1 MRSGTSMP
9 VARFCEMLARF
20 SASVNRD
27 SRRLAETG
35 NLESARFIG
44 KSHMLRA
51 ENNMIALELERKRQD
66 LAARIDRLAVVD
78 GDHETAIPGLN
89 LFRTSQPVSPKC
101 GIYSSTLTLV
111 AQGSKQVILAGERY
125 DYDQANYLVTS
136 IDLPVIYSVADASP
150 ELPCLCVVWRL
161 DPARIAELMTADLPP
176 PKASA
181 GRGMSISP
189 LSPEL
194 LDAMLRLVRLLD
206 TPADIPVL
214 APLIERELLYRL
226 IVSEQGTR
234 LRQIAMSGS
243 QTQQISRAVD
253 WLRQHYT
260 TPLRIN
266 ELART
271 VNMSVSSL
279 HHHFKAITAMSPLQ
293 YQKLLRLQEARR
305 LLLTEQCDAASA
317 AHRVGY
323 ESPSQFSREYSRF
336 YGAPPLRDVAQ
347 LRELAAP

>member
-1 MRSGTSMP
+1 MSLPS
-9 VARFCEMLARF
+9 E
-20 SASVNRD
+20 N
-27 SRRLAETG
+27 LAE
-35 NLESARFIG
+35 
-44 KSHMLRA
+44 
-51 ENNMIALELERKRQD
+51 LELERKRQD

-78 GDHETAIPGLN
+78 GDHETAIAGLN
-89 LFRTSQPVSPKC
+89 LYRSSQPTPSKC
-101 GIYSSTLTLV
+101 GLYTSTLTLV

-125 DYDQANYLVTS
+125 DYDQANYLVTT
-136 IDLPVIYSVADASP
+136 IDLPVIYSVTEASP
-150 ELPCLCVVWRL
+150 ETPCLCVVWRL
-161 DPARIAELMTADLPP
+161 DPARIAELLTADLPP
-176 PKASA
+176 NRTSA

-189 LSPEL
+189 LSHEM
-194 LDAMLRLVRLLD
+194 LDAVLRLVRLLD
-206 TPADIPVL
+206 TPADIPML

-226 IVSEQGTR
+226 IISDQGAR
-234 LRQIAMSGS
+234 LREIAMTGS
-243 QTQQISRAVD
+243 QTQQIARAID
-253 WLRQHYT
+253 WLRQHYSA
-260 TPLRIN
+260 PLRIQ

-323 ESPSQFSREYSRF
+323 ESPSQFSREYRRF

-347 LRELAAP
+347 LRELALA

>member
-1 MRSGTSMP
+1 MS
-9 VARFCEMLARF
+9 LAIEN
-20 SASVNRD
+20 SASQ
-27 SRRLAETG
+27 
-35 NLESARFIG
+35 
-44 KSHMLRA
+44 
-51 ENNMIALELERKRQD
+51 ELERKRQD
-66 LAARIDRLAVVD
+66 LAARIDRLAVTD

-89 LFRTSQPVSPKC
+89 LYRSSQPIPSRC
-101 GIYSSTLTLV
+101 GLYTSTLTLV

-125 DYDQANYLVTS
+125 DYDQANYLVTT
-136 IDLPVIYSVADASP
+136 IDLPVIYSVTEASP
-150 ELPCLCVVWRL
+150 ETPCLCVVWQL
-161 DPARIAELMTADLPP
+161 DAARIAQLLTADLPP
-176 PKASA
+176 NRVSA

-189 LSPEL
+189 LSHDM
-194 LDAMLRLVRLLD
+194 LDAVLRLVRLLD
-206 TPADIPVL
+206 TPADIPML

-226 IVSEQGTR
+226 IISDQGAR
-234 LRQIAMSGS
+234 LRQIAMTGS
-243 QTQQISRAVD
+243 QTQQIARAID
-253 WLRQHYT
+253 WLRQHYSA
-260 TPLRIN
+260 PLRIQ

-305 LLLTEQCDAASA
+305 LLLSEQCDAASA

-347 LRELAAP
+347 LRELALA

>member
-1 MRSGTSMP
+1 M
-9 VARFCEMLARF
+9 F
-20 SASVNRD
+20 SHH
-27 SRRLAETG
+27 L
-35 NLESARFIG
+35 SARNAKMSPTI
-44 KSHMLRA
+44 
-51 ENNMIALELERKRQD
+51 ENSAARELERKRQD
-66 LAARIDRLAVVD
+66 LASRIDRLAVTD
-78 GDHETAIPGLN
+78 GDHETVIPGLS
-89 LFRTSQPVSPKC
+89 LYRSSQPIPSKC
-101 GIYSSTLTLV
+101 GLYTSTLTLV

-125 DYDQANYLVTS
+125 DYDQANYLVTT
-136 IDLPVIYSVADASP
+136 IDLPVIYSVTEASP
-150 ELPCLCVVWRL
+150 ETPCLCVVWQL
-161 DPARIAELMTADLPP
+161 DPARIAELLTADLPP
-176 PKASA
+176 NRVSA

-189 LSPEL
+189 LSHDM
-194 LDAMLRLVRLLD
+194 LDAVLRLVRLLD
-206 TPADIPVL
+206 TPADIPML

-226 IVSEQGTR
+226 IISDQGAR
-234 LRQIAMSGS
+234 LRQIAMNGS
-243 QTQQISRAVD
+243 QTQQIARAID
-253 WLRQHYT
+253 WLRQHYSA
-260 TPLRIN
+260 PLRVQ

-347 LRELAAP
+347 LRELALA

>member
-1 MRSGTSMP
+1 M
-9 VARFCEMLARF
+9 F
-20 SASVNRD
+20 SHH
-27 SRRLAETG
+27 L
-35 NLESARFIG
+35 SARNAKMSPTI
-44 KSHMLRA
+44 
-51 ENNMIALELERKRQD
+51 ENSAARELERKRQD
-66 LAARIDRLAVVD
+66 LASRIDRLAVTD
-78 GDHETAIPGLN
+78 GDHETVIPGLS
-89 LFRTSQPVSPKC
+89 LYRSSQPIPSKC
-101 GIYSSTLTLV
+101 GLYTSTLTLV

-125 DYDQANYLVTS
+125 DYDQANYLVTT
-136 IDLPVIYSVADASP
+136 IDLPVIYSVTEASP
-150 ELPCLCVVWRL
+150 ETPCLCVVWQL
-161 DPARIAELMTADLPP
+161 DPARIAELLTADLPP
-176 PKASA
+176 NRASA

-189 LSPEL
+189 LSHDM
-194 LDAMLRLVRLLD
+194 LDAVLRLVRLLD
-206 TPADIPVL
+206 TPADIPML

-226 IVSEQGTR
+226 IISDQGAR
-234 LRQIAMSGS
+234 LRQIAMNGS
-243 QTQQISRAVD
+243 QTQQIARAID
-253 WLRQHYT
+253 WLRQHYSA
-260 TPLRIN
+260 PLRVQ

-347 LRELAAP
+347 LRELALA

>member
-1 MRSGTSMP
+1 MS
-9 VARFCEMLARF
+9 LAIEN
-20 SASVNRD
+20 SASQ
-27 SRRLAETG
+27 
-35 NLESARFIG
+35 
-44 KSHMLRA
+44 
-51 ENNMIALELERKRQD
+51 ELERKRQD
-66 LAARIDRLAVVD
+66 LASRIDRLAVTD

-89 LFRTSQPVSPKC
+89 LYRSSQPIPSRC
-101 GIYSSTLTLV
+101 GLYTSTLTLV

-125 DYDQANYLVTS
+125 DYDQANYLVTT
-136 IDLPVIYSVADASP
+136 IDLPVIYSVTEASP
-150 ELPCLCVVWRL
+150 ETPCLCVVWQL
-161 DPARIAELMTADLPP
+161 DPARIAQLLTADLPP
-176 PKASA
+176 NRVSA

-189 LSPEL
+189 LSHDM
-194 LDAMLRLVRLLD
+194 LDAVLRLVRLLD
-206 TPADIPVL
+206 TPADIPML

-226 IVSEQGTR
+226 IISDQGAR
-234 LRQIAMSGS
+234 LRQIAMTGS
-243 QTQQISRAVD
+243 QTQQIARAID
-253 WLRQHYT
+253 WLRQHYSA
-260 TPLRIN
+260 PLRIQ

-305 LLLTEQCDAASA
+305 LLLSEQCDAASA

-347 LRELAAP
+347 LRELALA

>member
-1 MRSGTSMP
+1 M
-9 VARFCEMLARF
+9 F
-20 SASVNRD
+20 SH
-27 SRRLAETG
+27 RL
-35 NLESARFIG
+35 SARNAKMSPTI
-44 KSHMLRA
+44 
-51 ENNMIALELERKRQD
+51 ENSATQELERKRQD
-66 LAARIDRLAVVD
+66 LASRIDRLAVTD
-78 GDHETAIPGLN
+78 GDHETVIPGLS
-89 LFRTSQPVSPKC
+89 LYRSSQPIPSKC
-101 GIYSSTLTLV
+101 GLYTSTLTLV

-125 DYDQANYLVTS
+125 DYDQANYLVTT
-136 IDLPVIYSVADASP
+136 IDLPVIYSVTEASP
-150 ELPCLCVVWRL
+150 ETPCLCVVWQL
-161 DPARIAELMTADLPP
+161 DPARIAELLTADLPP
-176 PKASA
+176 NRASA

-189 LSPEL
+189 LSHDM
-194 LDAMLRLVRLLD
+194 LDAVLRLVRLLD
-206 TPADIPVL
+206 TPADIPML

-226 IVSEQGTR
+226 IISDQGAR
-234 LRQIAMSGS
+234 LRQIAMNGS
-243 QTQQISRAVD
+243 QTQQIARAID
-253 WLRQHYT
+253 WLRQHYSA
-260 TPLRIN
+260 PLRVQ

-347 LRELAAP
+347 LRELALA

>member
-1 MRSGTSMP
+1 M
-9 VARFCEMLARF
+9 F
-20 SASVNRD
+20 SHC
-27 SRRLAETG
+27 L
-35 NLESARFIG
+35 SARNAQMSPTI
-44 KSHMLRA
+44 
-51 ENNMIALELERKRQD
+51 ENSVVRELERKRQD
-66 LAARIDRLAVVD
+66 LASRIDRLAVTD
-78 GDHETAIPGLN
+78 GDHETVIPGLS
-89 LFRTSQPVSPKC
+89 LYRSSQPIPSKC
-101 GIYSSTLTLV
+101 GLYTSTLTLV

-125 DYDQANYLVTS
+125 DYDQANYLVTT
-136 IDLPVIYSVADASP
+136 IDLPVIYSVTEASP
-150 ELPCLCVVWRL
+150 ETPCLCVVWQL
-161 DPARIAELMTADLPP
+161 DPARIAELLTADLPP
-176 PKASA
+176 NRVSA

-189 LSPEL
+189 LSHDM
-194 LDAMLRLVRLLD
+194 LDAVLRLVRLLD
-206 TPADIPVL
+206 TPADIPML

-226 IVSEQGTR
+226 IISDQGAR
-234 LRQIAMSGS
+234 LRQIAMTGS
-243 QTQQISRAVD
+243 QTQQIARAID
-253 WLRQHYT
+253 WLRQHYSA
-260 TPLRIN
+260 PLRIQ

-347 LRELAAP
+347 LRELALA